1 MYSSL
6 IICDLHSTF
15 LRQLNKGGH
24 GMLEF
29 QCTERKHAICT
40 TLVYEN
46 LKETDHL
53 GKPGV
58 EGRIIDQ
65 ILENSSWKRNMG

>member
-1 MYSSL
+1 
-6 IICDLHSTF
+6 
-15 LRQLNKGGH
+15 
-24 GMLEF
+24 MLEF